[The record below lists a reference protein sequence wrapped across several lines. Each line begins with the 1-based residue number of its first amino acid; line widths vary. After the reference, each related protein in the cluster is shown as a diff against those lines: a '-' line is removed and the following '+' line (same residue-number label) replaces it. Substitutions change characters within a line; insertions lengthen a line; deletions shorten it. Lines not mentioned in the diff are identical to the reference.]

1 MLKKS
6 ERLTRQEFDR
16 SFKLG
21 KRLHSPFL
29 QLIYHPSDAFHG
41 SVVVSKKVAKR
52 AVDRN
57 KLRRR
62 IYGVLYTDLK
72 GKEAHATVIVIA
84 KQGLLALTRKEAAL
98 QVRELL
104 SRMLEA
110 RS

>member
-21 KRLHSPFL
+21 KRLHSPLL
-29 QLIYHPSDAFHG
+29 QLIYHPSDTFHG

-72 GKEAHATVIVIA
+72 GKEVHATVIVIA
-84 KQGLLALTRKEAAL
+84 KQGLLSLSRKETAL